1 MQNFSPEQV
10 DMVTVLAP
18 GLKLEPDEKILV
30 GDFLCGF
37 EGVYGQALALPAG
50 LYQVT
55 LRQINEGDWGDR
67 YWCLTVTPR
76 TAGSYQIDWESPA
89 LATVGVDAGVV
100 GVGRARILQARFAG
114 QASKVSDLL
123 LAELEENGQPNEG
136 VCRVLGRGAEIWWCQ
151 SGYGDGLYEV
161 RSVLDLASPN
171 RLCGLAVIFIAPGEE
186 D

>member
-1 MQNFSPEQV
+1 MQNFSPDQV
-10 DMVTVLAP
+10 DLVTVLAP
-18 GLKLEPDEKILV
+18 TLELARAEKILV

-37 EGVYGQALALPAG
+37 EGVYGKALDLPAG
-50 LYQVT
+50 FYQIT

-76 TAGSYQIDWESPA
+76 GAGLYQIDWKSPA

-100 GVGRARILQARFAG
+100 GVGNARVLQARLRG
-114 QASKVSDLL
+114 QAEKVSELL
-123 LAELEENGQPNEG
+123 LNELEENSQPNEG

-161 RSVLDLASPN
+161 RPVLELAAPK
-171 RLCGLAVIFIAPGEE
+171 RLCGLAVIFIDPGDE